1 MRSMGSFWYGLWVNH
16 YFIWRELP
24 GFRRMK
30 NLNLIA
36 LLVLAASFC
45 WGEADERYDLAVQVV
60 AASELAEIYE
70 NSNEVLVVS
79 LRNGWS
85 EANVDSYWIEVAGE
99 SLLRHLA
106 REPKPLARR
115 VIRVR

>member
-1 MRSMGSFWYGLWVNH
+1 
-16 YFIWRELP
+16 
-24 GFRRMK
+24 MK

-106 REPKPLARR
+106 QIDLIDDIILSLSE
-115 VIRVR
+115 

>member
-1 MRSMGSFWYGLWVNH
+1 
-16 YFIWRELP
+16 
-24 GFRRMK
+24 MK

-70 NSNEVLVVS
+70 NSNEVLVV
-79 LRNGWS
+79 
-85 EANVDSYWIEVAGE
+85 A
-99 SLLRHLA
+99 
-106 REPKPLARR
+106 
-115 VIRVR
+115 